1 MTLDYTTV
9 GKVKI
14 TILDY
19 IDEIVDTFDKADP
32 TGGSTKSRA
41 APDIL
46 FKVGKYCLKKSQT
59 SCGVSSPGGK
69 NIIFYQAGQSRHLN
83 LNLIP
88 QHKRDRISQLLLGQV
103 DPSNEIYQ
111 RHKEP
116 TTYPEL

>member
-46 FKVGKYCLKKSQT
+46 FKVGKYCLKKISNKLWSFITWWQKYYFLPSRPVQT
-59 SCGVSSPGGK
+59 PEPQFDSST
-69 NIIFYQAGQSRHLN
+69 QER
-83 LNLIP
+83 
-88 QHKRDRISQLLLGQV
+88 
-103 DPSNEIYQ
+103 
-111 RHKEP
+111 
-116 TTYPEL
+116 